1 MVYHRFAVL
10 TEQGESGVK
19 TAEFE
24 ALFAPEVVMYSP
36 FLVKP
41 VEGKTLTLH
50 FMTQAFANSGYP
62 TYTHQFTSGL
72 TTVLLWKSQ
81 SRALGYEVGGHA
93 QLTFRED
100 GLIIAVTGYL
110 RPLQVAHLLRELLL
124 ATAGSKLSSEYW
136 KASPTGFAGDPS
148 LLKHP
153 GASQM
158 PTSTSLENSQPNEAI
173 E

>member
-1 MVYHRFAVL
+1 MAYHRFAVL
-10 TEQGESGVK
+10 TAQGERGVK

-41 VEGKTLTLH
+41 VEGKALTLH
-50 FMTQAFANSGYP
+50 FMTQAFSNSGYP
-62 TYTHQFTSGL
+62 TYTHQFTDGR
-72 TTVLLWKSQ
+72 TTTLLWKSY
-81 SRALGYEVGGHA
+81 SRTLGSEVDGLA

-100 GLIIAVTGYL
+100 GLITAVKGYL
-110 RPLQVAHLLRELLL
+110 RPLQVAYLLRELLL

-153 GASQM
+153 SASQM
-158 PTSTSLENSQPNEAI
+158 LTSTGLENS
-173 E
+173 